1 MIARGEIVDGS
12 NPAPSVTRVRV
23 GRWKLSALLP
33 RCIALLAIAPIIYAM
48 PHGLDLSYDSIQY
61 LSAGR
66 NLLAGHGL
74 SVFDTPNSVRPMTHF
89 PPLYPAMIAAFGA
102 IVGDVDRGAW
112 VLNLVATVLTVVLV
126 ARLAERIAG
135 KNRSAGAY
143 AAVIAALAAAVTN
156 DLAVNA
162 AMLWSETLF
171 IVLVLATASSLIR
184 AVASESPARLRD
196 DPWLAWAALAAGASA
211 LTRYAGI
218 GFIGGGVIALLVI
231 SRLTLGVRIRRALT
245 FGAISI
251 APLCAW
257 FAYNKVRA
265 HTTTDRDLSL
275 YIITRDDLWIGL
287 ETLSRWVFPFDPSGN
302 VGMVAALAVGAVA
315 AYIVRETIKRGAT
328 DQGKATPAAA
338 SQLDVSN
345 ARLATAILA
354 IMIITYGLFLLA
366 SISFVEHAASLD
378 ERMLSPALPL
388 FIAMVIGAGGALLG
402 RESGGL
408 VGGPASRRRLYPR
421 LRVIS
426 IVALT
431 ASLGNQAVGL
441 ASWARHMPERSLGL
455 TQLSRSAAELL
466 DAVRAMPENARVYS
480 NMPYVIYAFAGRV
493 VSGLPRKMSETSLKP
508 NPNFEAELRRIAV
521 GTETSPAY
529 LVFFDSP
536 FHPPF
541 YTTVID
547 AKWTFPTAERRSLAG
562 GQIIVVAGQ

>member
-1 MIARGEIVDGS
+1 MIARGEIVDSS
-12 NPAPSVTRVRV
+12 NPAPSVTGVRV

-33 RCIALLAIAPIIYAM
+33 PCIALLALAPIIYAM
-48 PHGLDLSYDSIQY
+48 PRGLDLSYDSIQY

-112 VLNLVATVLTVVLV
+112 VLNLVATVLTVLLV

-143 AAVIAALAAAVTN
+143 AGVIAALAAAVTN

-196 DPWLAWAALAAGASA
+196 DPWLVWAAL
-211 LTRYAGI
+211 
-218 GFIGGGVIALLVI
+218 
-231 SRLTLGVRIRRALT
+231 RIRRALT

-315 AYIVRETIKRGAT
+315 AYIVRETIKPGAT
-328 DQGKATPAAA
+328 DQERTTPAAA
-338 SQLDVSN
+338 PQLDASN
-345 ARLATAILA
+345 ARRATAILA
-354 IMIITYGLFLLA
+354 IMITTYGLFLLA

-431 ASLGNQAVGL
+431 ASLGNQAIGL
-441 ASWARHMPERSLGL
+441 VSWARHMPERSLGL

-521 GTETSPAY
+521 GTEASPAY

-562 GQIIVVAGQ
+562 GQIIVIAGQ